1 MNKIS
6 SVKDLQF
13 LAKDIRINIIRMLAE
28 AESGHIGGSLGLV
41 EIFTSLYFHILNHE
55 PRNPNWEERD
65 RLILSI
71 GHVTPVLYAT
81 LAKAGYFPEEELM
94 TLRKLNSRLQGHPA
108 KEHGLPGIELSAGSL
123 GQGLSVSTG
132 IALAGKIDKKL
143 WNVFCILG
151 DGELQE
157 GSVWEAAMSASYYK
171 LNNLIAIIDR
181 NNCQIDGRTSSVM
194 EIEPLNEKWKAFGW
208 DVLECNGHSFTD
220 IIKTIE
226 AAKQSV
232 FRPSV
237 IIAKTTMGRGVKS
250 IEDNYLWHGKVP
262 SKTEAENF
270 ILELN
275 RNIS

>member
-41 EIFTSLYFHILNHE
+41 DIFTSLYFHILNHE

-132 IALAGKIDKKL
+132 IALAGKTDKKL

-275 RNIS
+275 Q

>member
-275 RNIS
+275 Q